1 MQTFGL
7 VILTLVGIALIAGL
21 PVAFYLSLPASI
33 LQRAGDFGRFA
44 GLGTHDRLDQTP
56 SGRAAVSGFNAPL
69 GQSI

>member
-44 GLGTHDRLDQTP
+44 GLGTHDLDQTP
-56 SGRAAVSGFNAPL
+56 SGRPAVSGFNTPL